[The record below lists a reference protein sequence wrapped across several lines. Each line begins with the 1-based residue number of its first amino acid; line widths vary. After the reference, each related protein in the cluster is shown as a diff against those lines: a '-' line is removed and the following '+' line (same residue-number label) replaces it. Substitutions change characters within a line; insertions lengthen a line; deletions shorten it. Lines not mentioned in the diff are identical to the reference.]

1 MDLVNIAY
9 RYVNRFINSEELLAL
24 LKAIDESSFSAEEI
38 VEIDKL
44 LDEVENIIRTVPIE
58 IDNEERNRIAS
69 INRILSTLEKVK
81 NNKENN
87 RHAHKGNH

>member
-1 MDLVNIAY
+1 MDLVNIVY

-44 LDEVENIIRTVPIE
+44 LDEVENIIKKQFL
-58 IDNEERNRIAS
+58 
-69 INRILSTLEKVK
+69 LSLNFETLNF
-81 NNKENN
+81 NNFLMYNI
-87 RHAHKGNH
+87 